1 MSKDK
6 ILLVED
12 EPDLLQTLAFNFENE
27 GYEVA
32 KALDGKEAIKFL
44 EDDDSISLV
53 ILDLMLPD
61 MSGLDICRRI
71 RAADNLKDILVI
83 MVTAK
88 GEEVD
93 RVVGFEVGADDY
105 VVKPYSVRELLLRV
119 GGMLKRSS
127 KENQSNDKDLVEF
140 EDLKIDNNKHKVYL
154 SDEKISLTSK
164 EFKLL
169 KHLLLKADKVQSRD
183 NLLEKVW
190 GYNNDVTTRTV
201 DTHIKRLRSK
211 IGKYGDKI
219 ETIRG
224 EGYLFN
230 LSLIHI

>member
-1 MSKDK
+1 M
-6 ILLVED
+6 
-12 EPDLLQTLAFNFENE
+12 
-27 GYEVA
+27 
-32 KALDGKEAIKFL
+32 KFL

-61 MSGLDICRRI
+61 MSGLDICRHI

-127 KENQSNDKDLVEF
+127 KEKQSNDKDLVEY

-154 SDEKISLTSK
+154 SDEKISLTLK

-230 LSLIHI
+230 KSE

>member
-12 EPDLLQTLAFNFENE
+12 EPDLLNTLSFNFESE
-27 GYEVA
+27 GYKVA
-32 KALDGKEAIKFL
+32 KALNGKEAMKFL

-61 MSGLDICRRI
+61 MSGLDICRHI
-71 RAADNLKDILVI
+71 RAADNLRDILVI

-127 KENQSNDKDLVEF
+127 KENQSNDKDLVEY

-154 SDEKISLTSK
+154 SDKKISLTLK

-230 LSLIHI
+230 KSE

>member
-1 MSKDK
+1 
-6 ILLVED
+6 
-12 EPDLLQTLAFNFENE
+12 LLQTLAFNFESE
-27 GYEVA
+27 GYKVK
-32 KALDGKEAIKFL
+32 KATSGKEAMKFL

-61 MSGLDICRRI
+61 MSGLDICRHI
-71 RAADNLKDILVI
+71 RAKNNLKDILVI

-119 GGMLKRSS
+119 GGMLKRSL
-127 KENQSNDKDLVEF
+127 KEDQLNDKDLVEY
-140 EDLKIDNNKHKVYL
+140 ENLKIDNNKHKVYL
-154 SDEKISLTSK
+154 SDKKISLTSK

-169 KHLLLKADKVQSRD
+169 RHLVRKADRVQTRD

-190 GYNNDVTTRTV
+190 GYNSDVTTRTV

-230 LSLIHI
+230 KSD

>member
-27 GYEVA
+27 GYKVA

-61 MSGLDICRRI
+61 MSGLDICRHI

-127 KENQSNDKDLVEF
+127 KEKQSNDKDLVEY

-190 GYNNDVTTRTV
+190 GYNNNITTRTV

-230 LSLIHI
+230 KSE

>member
-1 MSKDK
+1 MIKDQ

-12 EPDLLQTLAFNFENE
+12 EPDLLQTLSFNFENE
-27 GYEVA
+27 GYKVSKAINGE
-32 KALDGKEAIKFL
+32 KALKLL
-44 EDDDSISLV
+44 EENNSIGLV
-53 ILDLMLPD
+53 VLDLMLPD
-61 MSGLDICRRI
+61 ISGLDICRHI
-71 RAADNLKDILVI
+71 RSSDNLKDILVI

-93 RVVGFEVGADDY
+93 RVVGFEIGADDY
-105 VVKPYSVRELLLRV
+105 VVKPYSVRELMLRV
-119 GGMLKRSS
+119 GGLLKRSS
-127 KENQSNDKDLVEF
+127 KEKDESNDEVQIYEN
-140 EDLKIDNNKHKVYL
+140 LKIDTNKHKVYIA
-154 SDEKISLTSK
+154 DKKISLTSK

-169 KHLLLKADKVQSRD
+169 KHLLSKADKVQTRD

-201 DTHIKRLRSK
+201 DTHVKRLRSK
-211 IGKYGDKI
+211 IGKYGDRI

-230 LSLIHI
+230 KSD

>member
-1 MSKDK
+1 MSNDK

-12 EPDLLQTLAFNFENE
+12 EPDLLNTLSFNFESE
-27 GYEVA
+27 GYKVA
-32 KALDGKEAIKFL
+32 KALNGKEAMKFL

-71 RAADNLKDILVI
+71 RATDNLKDILVI

-119 GGMLKRSS
+119 GGILKRSS
-127 KENQSNDKDLVEF
+127 KEKQSNDKDLVEY

-183 NLLEKVW
+183 NLLQKVW

-230 LSLIHI
+230 KSE

>member
-1 MSKDK
+1 MSNDH

-12 EPDLLQTLAFNFENE
+12 EPDLLQTLSFNFKSE
-27 GYEVA
+27 GYKVS
-32 KALDGKEAIKFL
+32 KALNGQEAIKL
-44 EDDDSISLV
+44 LDKNDSIAMV

-61 MSGLDICRRI
+61 MSGLDICRHI
-71 RAADNLKDILVI
+71 RNTDDLKNILVI

-119 GGMLKRSS
+119 GGLLKRSS
-127 KENQSNDKDLVEF
+127 KDKAEGDKEVLIF
-140 EDLKIDNNKHKVYL
+140 EDLKIDTNKHKVYL
-154 SDEKISLTSK
+154 SDKKISLTSK

-169 KHLLLKADKVQSRD
+169 KHLLSKADKVQTRD

-224 EGYLFN
+224 EGYIFN
-230 LSLIHI
+230 KSD

>member
-12 EPDLLQTLAFNFENE
+12 EPDLLQTLAFNFESE
-27 GYEVA
+27 GYKVA
-32 KALDGKEAIKFL
+32 KALDGKEAMKFL
-44 EDDDSISLV
+44 EDDDSICLV

-61 MSGLDICRRI
+61 MSGLDICRHI

-127 KENQSNDKDLVEF
+127 KENQSNDKDLVEY
-140 EDLKIDNNKHKVYL
+140 EDLKIDNDKHKVYL

-230 LSLIHI
+230 KSE

>member
-27 GYEVA
+27 GYKVA
-32 KALDGKEAIKFL
+32 KALDGKEAMKFL

-61 MSGLDICRRI
+61 MSGLDICRHI

-119 GGMLKRSS
+119 GGILKRSS
-127 KENQSNDKDLVEF
+127 KEKQSNDKDLVEY

-154 SDEKISLTSK
+154 SDENISLTSK

-230 LSLIHI
+230 KSE

>member
-1 MSKDK
+1 VSKDK

-27 GYEVA
+27 GYKVA

-44 EDDDSISLV
+44 QDDDSISLV

-230 LSLIHI
+230 KSE

>member
-1 MSKDK
+1 MSKQK

-27 GYEVA
+27 GYKVA

-61 MSGLDICRRI
+61 MSGLDICRHI

-127 KENQSNDKDLVEF
+127 KEKQSNDKDLVEY

-230 LSLIHI
+230 KSE

>member
-1 MSKDK
+1 MSKHK

-27 GYEVA
+27 GYKVA
-32 KALDGKEAIKFL
+32 KALDGKEAMKFL

-61 MSGLDICRRI
+61 MSGLDICRHI

-127 KENQSNDKDLVEF
+127 KEKQSNDKDLVEY

-230 LSLIHI
+230 KSE

>member
-27 GYEVA
+27 GYKVA
-32 KALDGKEAIKFL
+32 KALDGKEAMKFL

-61 MSGLDICRRI
+61 MSGLDICRHI

-119 GGMLKRSS
+119 GGMLKRLS
-127 KENQSNDKDLVEF
+127 KENQSNDKDLVEY
-140 EDLKIDNNKHKVYL
+140 EDLKIDNDKHKVYL

-230 LSLIHI
+230 KSE

>member
-27 GYEVA
+27 GYKVA
-32 KALDGKEAIKFL
+32 KALDGKEAMKFL

-71 RAADNLKDILVI
+71 RATDNLKDILVI

-119 GGMLKRSS
+119 GGILKRSS
-127 KENQSNDKDLVEF
+127 KEKQSNDKDLVEY

-154 SDEKISLTSK
+154 SDKKISLTLK

-230 LSLIHI
+230 KSE

>member
-12 EPDLLQTLAFNFENE
+12 EPDLLNTLAFNFENE
-27 GYEVA
+27 GYKVA
-32 KALDGKEAIKFL
+32 KALDGKEAMKFL

-61 MSGLDICRRI
+61 MSGLDICRHI

-127 KENQSNDKDLVEF
+127 KEKQSNDKDLVEY

-230 LSLIHI
+230 KSE

>member
-27 GYEVA
+27 GYKVA
-32 KALDGKEAIKFL
+32 KALDVKEAIKFL

-61 MSGLDICRRI
+61 MSGLDLCRHI
-71 RAADNLKDILVI
+71 RATDNLKDILVI

-127 KENQSNDKDLVEF
+127 KEKQSNDKDLVEY

-230 LSLIHI
+230 KSE

>member
-12 EPDLLQTLAFNFENE
+12 EPDLLNTLSFNFESE
-27 GYEVA
+27 GYKVA
-32 KALDGKEAIKFL
+32 KALNGKEAMKFL

-61 MSGLDICRRI
+61 MSGLDICRHI
-71 RAADNLKDILVI
+71 RATDNLKDTLVI

-127 KENQSNDKDLVEF
+127 KENQSNDKDLVEY

-154 SDEKISLTSK
+154 SDKKISLTLK

-230 LSLIHI
+230 KSE

>member
-27 GYEVA
+27 SYKVS
-32 KALDGKEAIKFL
+32 KAVNGKEAMKFL

-61 MSGLDICRRI
+61 MSGLDICRHI

-127 KENQSNDKDLVEF
+127 KEKQSNDKDLVEF

-154 SDEKISLTSK
+154 SDEKLPLTSK

-169 KHLLLKADKVQSRD
+169 KHLLLKADKVQTRD

-230 LSLIHI
+230 KSE

>member
-1 MSKDK
+1 MSNDK

-12 EPDLLQTLAFNFENE
+12 EPDLLNTLSFNFESE
-27 GYEVA
+27 GYKVA
-32 KALDGKEAIKFL
+32 KALNGKEAMKFL
-44 EDDDSISLV
+44 EEDDSISLV

-61 MSGLDICRRI
+61 MSGLDICRHI

-127 KENQSNDKDLVEF
+127 KENQSNDKDLVEY
-140 EDLKIDNNKHKVYL
+140 EDLKIDNDKHKVYL

-230 LSLIHI
+230 KSE

>member
-12 EPDLLQTLAFNFENE
+12 EPDLLNTLSFNFESE
-27 GYEVA
+27 GYKVA
-32 KALDGKEAIKFL
+32 KALNGKEAMKFL

-61 MSGLDICRRI
+61 MSGLDLCRHI
-71 RAADNLKDILVI
+71 RATDNLKDILVI

-127 KENQSNDKDLVEF
+127 KEKQSNDKDLVEY

-190 GYNNDVTTRTV
+190 GYNNNVTTRTV

-230 LSLIHI
+230 KSE

>member
-1 MSKDK
+1 MLKDQ

-27 GYEVA
+27 GYKVA
-32 KALDGKEAIKFL
+32 KALDGKEAMKFL

-61 MSGLDICRRI
+61 MSGLDICRHI

-127 KENQSNDKDLVEF
+127 KENQSNDKDLVEY

-230 LSLIHI
+230 KSE

>member
-1 MSKDK
+1 MSKNK

-12 EPDLLQTLAFNFENE
+12 EPDLLNTLSFNFESE
-27 GYEVA
+27 GYKVA
-32 KALDGKEAIKFL
+32 KALNGKEAMKFL

-61 MSGLDICRRI
+61 MSGLDICRQI
-71 RAADNLKDILVI
+71 RATDNLKDILVI

-127 KENQSNDKDLVEF
+127 KESQSNGKDLIEF

-230 LSLIHI
+230 KSE

>member
-27 GYEVA
+27 GYKVA

-127 KENQSNDKDLVEF
+127 KENQSNDKDLVEY

-154 SDEKISLTSK
+154 SDETISLTSK

-230 LSLIHI
+230 KSE

>member
-12 EPDLLQTLAFNFENE
+12 EPDLLNTLSFNFESE
-27 GYEVA
+27 GYKVA
-32 KALDGKEAIKFL
+32 KALNGKEAMKFL

-127 KENQSNDKDLVEF
+127 KENQSNDKDLVEY

-154 SDEKISLTSK
+154 SDEKISLTLK

-230 LSLIHI
+230 KSE

>member
-1 MSKDK
+1 MRKDK

-12 EPDLLQTLAFNFENE
+12 EPDLLNTLSFNFESE
-27 GYEVA
+27 GYKVA
-32 KALDGKEAIKFL
+32 KALNGKEAMKFL

-61 MSGLDICRRI
+61 MSGLDICRHI

-119 GGMLKRSS
+119 GGILKRSS
-127 KENQSNDKDLVEF
+127 KEKQSNDKDLVEY

-230 LSLIHI
+230 KSE

>member
-12 EPDLLQTLAFNFENE
+12 EPDLLNTLSFNFESE
-27 GYEVA
+27 GYKVA
-32 KALDGKEAIKFL
+32 KALNGKEAMKFL

-127 KENQSNDKDLVEF
+127 KEKQSNDKDLVEY
-140 EDLKIDNNKHKVYL
+140 EDLKIDNDKHKVYL

-230 LSLIHI
+230 KSE

>member
-127 KENQSNDKDLVEF
+127 KEKQSNDKDLVEY

-230 LSLIHI
+230 KSE

>member
-12 EPDLLQTLAFNFENE
+12 EPDLLQTLAFNFESE
-27 GYEVA
+27 GYKVK
-32 KALDGKEAIKFL
+32 KATSGKEAMKFL
-44 EDDDSISLV
+44 EDDYSISLV

-61 MSGLDICRRI
+61 MSGLDICRHI
-71 RAADNLKDILVI
+71 RAKNNLKDILVI

-127 KENQSNDKDLVEF
+127 KENQSNDKDLVEY
-140 EDLKIDNNKHKVYL
+140 ENLKIDNNKHKVYL
-154 SDEKISLTSK
+154 SDKKISLTSK

-169 KHLLLKADKVQSRD
+169 RHLVRKADRVQTRD

-190 GYNNDVTTRTV
+190 GYNSDVTTRTV

-230 LSLIHI
+230 KSD

>member
-27 GYEVA
+27 GYKVA
-32 KALDGKEAIKFL
+32 KALDGKEAMKFL

-61 MSGLDICRRI
+61 MSGLDICRHI

-119 GGMLKRSS
+119 GGILKRSS
-127 KENQSNDKDLVEF
+127 KEKQSNDKDLVEY

-211 IGKYGDKI
+211 IGKYGDRI

-230 LSLIHI
+230 VSD

>member
-27 GYEVA
+27 GYKVA

-53 ILDLMLPD
+53 VLDLMLPD
-61 MSGLDICRRI
+61 MSGLDICRHI
-71 RAADNLKDILVI
+71 RAEDNLKDILVI

-127 KENQSNDKDLVEF
+127 KENQSNDKDLVEY

-230 LSLIHI
+230 KSE

>member
-1 MSKDK
+1 MIKDQ

-12 EPDLLQTLAFNFENE
+12 EPDLLQTLSFNFENE
-27 GYEVA
+27 GYKVSKAINGE
-32 KALDGKEAIKFL
+32 KALKLL
-44 EDDDSISLV
+44 EENNSIGLV
-53 ILDLMLPD
+53 VLDLMLPD
-61 MSGLDICRRI
+61 ISGLDICRHI
-71 RAADNLKDILVI
+71 RSSDNLKDILVI

-93 RVVGFEVGADDY
+93 RVVGFEIGADDY
-105 VVKPYSVRELLLRV
+105 VVKPYSVRELMLRV
-119 GGMLKRSS
+119 GGLLKRSS
-127 KENQSNDKDLVEF
+127 KKKDESNDEVQIYEN
-140 EDLKIDNNKHKVYL
+140 LKIDTNKHKVYIA
-154 SDEKISLTSK
+154 DKKISLTSK

-169 KHLLLKADKVQSRD
+169 KHLLSKADKVQTRD

-201 DTHIKRLRSK
+201 DTHVKRLRSK
-211 IGKYGDKI
+211 IGKYGDRI

-230 LSLIHI
+230 KSD

>member
-27 GYEVA
+27 GYKVA

-61 MSGLDICRRI
+61 MSGLDICRHI
-71 RAADNLKDILVI
+71 RATDNLKDILVI

-127 KENQSNDKDLVEF
+127 KENQSNDKDLVEY
-140 EDLKIDNNKHKVYL
+140 EDLKIDNDKHKVYL

-230 LSLIHI
+230 KSE

>member
-12 EPDLLQTLAFNFENE
+12 EPDLLNTLSFNFESE
-27 GYEVA
+27 GYKVA
-32 KALDGKEAIKFL
+32 KALNGKEAMKFL

-61 MSGLDICRRI
+61 MSGLDICRHI
-71 RAADNLKDILVI
+71 RATDNLKDILVI

-127 KENQSNDKDLVEF
+127 KENQSNDKDLVEY

-154 SDEKISLTSK
+154 SDEKISLTLK

-190 GYNNDVTTRTV
+190 GYNNNVTTRTV

-230 LSLIHI
+230 KSE

>member
-1 MSKDK
+1 MSKNH

-12 EPDLLQTLAFNFENE
+12 EPDLLQTLSFNFESE
-27 GYEVA
+27 GYKVS
-32 KALDGKEAIKFL
+32 KALNGEEAMKLL
-44 EDDDSISLV
+44 EKNDSIAMV

-61 MSGLDICRRI
+61 TSGLDICRHI
-71 RAADNLKDILVI
+71 RKTDDLKNILVI

-127 KENQSNDKDLVEF
+127 KEKDEGDKDVLVF
-140 EDLKIDNNKHKVYL
+140 EDLKIDTNKHKVYL
-154 SDEKISLTSK
+154 SDKKISLTSK

-169 KHLLLKADKVQSRD
+169 KHLLSKADKVQTRD
-183 NLLEKVW
+183 NLLDKVW

-201 DTHIKRLRSK
+201 DTHVKRLRSK

-219 ETIRG
+219 ETVRG
-224 EGYLFN
+224 EGYIFN
-230 LSLIHI
+230 KLD